1 LKAKNHQ
8 ARKKA
13 DGKRIP
19 AFIKKGLVLLWAALA
34 LAACSNGA
42 KGIGESVQRTA
53 HDQAE
58 AFAAPSAGSAAS
70 AGATAQ
76 VTAADMA
83 AVAPLSPGGAGWGTG
98 TPPAVSAGS
107 GDANAGA
114 GGTAGGGVSDAA
126 SAGTLVAFDPGLSR
140 KMIYTAHVTMNVD
153 DFDAAETKLQ
163 DAIHLSGAYIV
174 QFSNQAD
181 AEGKSARYVVKVPA
195 GEFSSFLA
203 RLRGIEKNLQIRVEG
218 SDVTEE
224 YVDLEARLEAKKA
237 AEARLLAFM
246 EKAADAD
253 DLVRFSAELAAVQ
266 EQIEQI
272 KGRMRYIDQN
282 VAYSTVNIRLYEN
295 GNGAGGQGTALG
307 KRMADAVSSSA
318 AALGAFGRELLVF
331 LAALLPVAAVLAVI
345 GIPAYMLIR
354 RRMRRTKPAQP
365 SPGTAGPE
373 NPHSEA

>member
-1 LKAKNHQ
+1 MKAINRQERKET
-8 ARKKA
+8 ARKSI
-13 DGKRIP
+13 R
-19 AFIKKGLVLLWAALA
+19 AFAKKGLMLLFAAMA

-42 KGIGESVQRTA
+42 KEVREAAQRPA
-53 HDQAE
+53 YDQAE
-58 AFAAPSAGSAAS
+58 GFAAPSAGSAAS
-70 AGATAQ
+70 AGASAQ

-83 AVAPLSPGGAGWGTG
+83 AVAPPGGAGWASGLQA
-98 TPPAVSAGS
+98 AVSAGS

-114 GGTAGGGVSDAA
+114 GGAAGGGVTGAA
-126 SAGTLVAFDPGLSR
+126 SAGTLVPFDPGLSR
-140 KMIYTAHVTMNVD
+140 KMIYTANVTMGVD
-153 DFDAAETKLQ
+153 DFAAAETKLQ

-181 AEGKSARYVVKVPA
+181 AEGQSARYVVKVPA
-195 GEFSSFLA
+195 DEFSSFLA
-203 RLRGIEKNLQIRVEG
+203 RLREIEKNLQIRVEG

-246 EKAADAD
+246 EKATNVD

-272 KGRMRYIDQN
+272 KGRMRYIDQY
-282 VAYSTVNIRLYEN
+282 VAYSTVNIRLYEK
-295 GNGAGGQGTALG
+295 GSGAGGQGTALG